1 MKKEID
7 SFVVGGT
14 VAGPSLPGP
23 MLQRML
29 GREIEID
36 MERMRLKVPTL
47 DGHIIA
53 NRGDRIVLY
62 DDGTLEVNR

>member
-29 GREIEID
+29 GR
-36 MERMRLKVPTL
+36 VCS
-47 DGHIIA
+47 G
-53 NRGDRIVLY
+53 
-62 DDGTLEVNR
+62 EVE